1 MNEIEEVYLSDR
13 GNSSILR
20 GFRNCRSYHRARFGN
35 GLSRLVRSRNNYVS
49 VRLCEIEPDINDE
62 VVERT
67 DYINEDTLLHDEE
80 ITEFFEQN
88 HLSELDRRVSNM
100 DRSEMITVCCAAVR
114 KYPLAYLQVAAHYI
128 LELIKNSRKGSK
140 KMKMMKVFEV
150 GEEVLIKAKVSAI
163 IPDKDRFSYD
173 LIVEGETE
181 KLKHRFT
188 DKDITEIPK
197 PETEK
202 ADEEDKE

>member
-1 MNEIEEVYLSDR
+1 
-13 GNSSILR
+13 
-20 GFRNCRSYHRARFGN
+20 
-35 GLSRLVRSRNNYVS
+35 
-49 VRLCEIEPDINDE
+49 
-62 VVERT
+62 
-67 DYINEDTLLHDEE
+67 
-80 ITEFFEQN
+80 
-88 HLSELDRRVSNM
+88 
-100 DRSEMITVCCAAVR
+100 
-114 KYPLAYLQVAAHYI
+114 
-128 LELIKNSRKGSK
+128 
-140 KMKMMKVFEV
+140 MKMMKVFEV

-188 DKDITEIPK
+188 DKDITEIPN